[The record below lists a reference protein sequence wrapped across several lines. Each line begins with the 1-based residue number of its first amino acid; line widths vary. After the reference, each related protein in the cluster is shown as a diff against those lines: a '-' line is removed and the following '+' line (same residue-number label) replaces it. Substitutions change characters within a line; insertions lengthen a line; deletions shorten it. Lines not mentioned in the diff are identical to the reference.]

1 MTRSL
6 HAADALELSLARSQN
21 AGVADDLLA
30 VVASLRAA
38 SNAIGPSGGLR
49 ARRGTLLAG
58 VAPAVTRPRPF
69 PLARRLQLA
78 LIAATFGLL
87 SFASFVAAGAAISW
101 LREVMPAD
109 PAPYAAPTAAAE
121 GSDRRSPSPTPGP
134 TPAAAVIPDEPSP
147 APGELDALDLP
158 PGRMPADDDADD
170 PEDDETDDDDPED
183 DEADDLNDAGSEP
196 GD

>member
-1 MTRSL
+1 MMRSL
-6 HAADALELSLARSQN
+6 HAADALELSLARSQD

-30 VVASLRAA
+30 VVASLRGA
-38 SNAIGPSGGLR
+38 SNAIAPPGGLR
-49 ARRGTLLAG
+49 ARRGALLAG

-69 PLARRLQLA
+69 PLARRFQLA

-87 SFASFVAAGAAISW
+87 SFASFAAAGAAISW

-121 GSDRRSPSPTPGP
+121 GTDRRSPSPTPGP
-134 TPAAAVIPDEPSP
+134 AVNVIPVEPSP

-158 PGRMPADDDADD
+158 PGRMPSDDDADD
-170 PEDDETDDDDPED
+170 TDDDETDDVEPEDDET
-183 DEADDLNDAGSEP
+183 DDLNDAGSESA
-196 GD
+196 D